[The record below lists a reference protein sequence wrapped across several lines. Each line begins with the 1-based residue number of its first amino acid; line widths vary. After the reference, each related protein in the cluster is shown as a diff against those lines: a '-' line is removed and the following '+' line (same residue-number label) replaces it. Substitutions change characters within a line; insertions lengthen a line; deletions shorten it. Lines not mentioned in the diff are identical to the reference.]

1 MALNIALIGYGKMG
15 REIEAVAEQRGHR
28 ISARV
33 GREGMEAHD
42 WTGVNV
48 AIEFTQ
54 PDAAFGNVQAL
65 LAKGIPTVCGTTG
78 WFARVPELDCSQTP
92 LVYASNFSLGVNIA
106 FQVNRYLAELM
117 APHSDYRAEIEEIHH
132 TAKKDAP
139 SGTAITLAEGIL
151 AANPGLNGWG
161 AGFFAFPRHPLC
173 DDDDDDALP
182 PPPLSTPPLAAFP
195 RAASSSSSSNFSNAN
210 AASSK
215 FSYVSASRILCIASC
230 RARRLS
236 RRRFPSSVPF
246 SIANAH
252 ARYVK
257 THATSA
263 STNRSARRLRDDP
276 GLSPANHPRGV
287 PRRRQRR

>member
-28 ISARV
+28 IAARV

-42 WTGVNV
+42 WTGVDV

-54 PDAAFGNVQAL
+54 PDAAFANVEAL
-65 LAKGIPTVCGTTG
+65 LAQGIPTVCGTTG
-78 WFARVPELDCSQTP
+78 WFARVLELDCRQTP

-151 AANPGLNGWG
+151 AANPGLNGWALQPG
-161 AGFFAFPRHPLC
+161 APDNALPIHAVRKDPVPGTHTVTYDSAVDQLSLTHVAHSRAGF
-173 DDDDDDALP
+173 ALGAV
-182 PPPLSTPPLAAFP
+182 LAAERIGALSSGSHTFASLLFP
-195 RAASSSSSSNFSNAN
+195 P
-210 AASSK
+210 
-215 FSYVSASRILCIASC
+215 
-230 RARRLS
+230 AR
-236 RRRFPSSVPF
+236 
-246 SIANAH
+246 
-252 ARYVK
+252 
-257 THATSA
+257 
-263 STNRSARRLRDDP
+263 
-276 GLSPANHPRGV
+276 
-287 PRRRQRR
+287 